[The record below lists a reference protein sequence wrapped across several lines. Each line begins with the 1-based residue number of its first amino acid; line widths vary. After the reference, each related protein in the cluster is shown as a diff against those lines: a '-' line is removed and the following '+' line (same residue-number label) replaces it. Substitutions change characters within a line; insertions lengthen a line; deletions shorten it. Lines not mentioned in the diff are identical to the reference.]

1 MLLAL
6 LILQTAPAEP
16 RPIAPIPAPG
26 VVDGWAA
33 TVAGQAFDYHSA
45 RPEVRTSLLVRSLD
59 STTGARWR
67 TAPAK
72 GDAAGAGFAF
82 LAAMDVADPGQTP
95 VEFHLLVNGRHRL
108 RIPQPT
114 DTADWSING
123 ESGVRLS
130 FHRLMV
136 DKFGDVH
143 GRFILALPA
152 SMIRADQPA
161 EIEVHGTT
169 AGRMSWFI
177 LYLSSMAPSV
187 TVAAEQALLNSPAG
201 PRQSVRLEVWNPWA
215 PLDFEAG
222 FPGRADTLL
231 RAPTG
236 AATFRLGIEPVT
248 RATTGRLRITAA
260 GRLTS
265 YAATR
270 LEPVVPREF
279 HLINHAHLDIGYTAT
294 QEEVLARTWAGY
306 DSAIALAERTRS
318 YPDEARFRYDI
329 EGLWPLDE
337 LLERDPARAARVL
350 SAVRR
355 GDLSLNATYANL
367 MMGLASARELDEML
381 SVGNRL
387 RAEGL
392 PITTAIL
399 SDVPGAPAA
408 LVPVLARAGVRWFS
422 TGPNYQPA
430 LPMSGDRIGHTIEG
444 LGDRPF
450 WWESLDGRDSVLVMM
465 AGRGYSWM
473 HRFPAGRIRMEDAAF
488 LTDYAARLSETG
500 YSSPVVQLRI
510 AFGGDNGMPDAR
522 LPDEVRRWNE
532 VFASPRLVIST
543 LPRMFA
549 RYEAVTPT
557 IGRRRGD
564 FTGYWED
571 GAMSTAREEV
581 LVRRASARLEAAIA
595 EAGRT
600 GASLDSTAVRR
611 AWKEILLWREHT
623 WGADRSITEP
633 DAPDVVA
640 QWRWKQR
647 RAELADSLTW
657 ALWRTAAGKPTSPPT
672 SETRTVRNPA
682 APDDTPTLSRVAV
695 GGDSLSNG
703 LVTVRIDR
711 RTGAIRSLRWEGRE
725 LADAARGG
733 LAWLRYLAGRDT
745 SRAVSAV
752 VRSVSVERSGPA
764 NATIR
769 LVADAPGIRSV
780 VQTISLEAGTPQ
792 VTVEATIDKLPVRE
806 KESVHLGFAFAV
818 PDPVVRLDPGG
829 QLIRADADQ
838 LAAANRNLLSAASL
852 VDVSGTR
859 YGVTIATPDA
869 PLWQRGGLTAEAFKR
884 ADGTEAWLTHTL
896 PGGVMVAD
904 LMNNYWHTNF
914 KADQE
919 GPVSFR
925 FVIRPHGPF
934 DPAEASAFAALI
946 RRRTALTRPR

>member
-6 LILQTAPAEP
+6 LILQTAAAES
-16 RPIAPIPAPG
+16 RPIAPIPEPG
-26 VVDGWAA
+26 VVDGWA
-33 TVAGQAFDYHSA
+33 TTLAGQAFDYHSA
-45 RPEVRTSLLVRSLD
+45 RPAVRTSLLIRSLD
-59 STTGARWR
+59 STAGARWR
-67 TAPAK
+67 TAPARV
-72 GDAAGAGFAF
+72 GTAGAGFAF
-82 LAAMDVADPGQTP
+82 LAAMDVADPGQPP

-108 RIPQPT
+108 HIPQPT
-114 DTADWSING
+114 DTTDWSLRG
-123 ESGVRLS
+123 EDGVRLS

-143 GRFILALPA
+143 GRFILTVPESL
-152 SMIRADQPA
+152 IRRDRPVD
-161 EIEVHGTT
+161 IEVHGMT

-187 TVAAEQALLNSPAG
+187 TVAAEQALLNSPVG
-201 PRQSVRLEVWNPWA
+201 PRQSFRLDVWNPWA
-215 PLDFEAG
+215 PLDFRAG

-231 RAPTG
+231 GAPTG
-236 AATFRLGIEPVT
+236 AATFRLGIAPVT
-248 RATTGRLRITAA
+248 RSATGRLQITAA
-260 GRLTS
+260 GRL
-265 YAATR
+265 ARFPAIR

-294 QEEVLARTWAGY
+294 QEEVLTRTWAGY
-306 DSAIALAERTRS
+306 DSAIAIAGRTRD
-318 YPDEARFRYDI
+318 YPDEARFRYDV

-350 SAVRR
+350 NAVRR

-367 MMGLASARELDEML
+367 MMGLATARELDEML
-381 SVGNRL
+381 AFGRRL
-387 RAEGL
+387 RAEGFPL
-392 PITTAIL
+392 STAIL

-408 LVPVLARAGVRWFS
+408 VIPALAKDGIRWFS

-430 LPMSGDRIGHTIEG
+430 LPMSGDRIGYTIEA
-444 LGDRPF
+444 LGDKPF
-450 WWESLDGRDSVLVMM
+450 WWVSLDGRDSVLVMM

-473 HRFPAGRIRMEDAAF
+473 HVFPAGRIRMEDAAA
-488 LTDYAARLSETG
+488 LTDYAARLMETG
-500 YSSPVVQLRI
+500 YPSPVVQLRI
-510 AFGGDNGMPDAR
+510 AHGGDNGTPDAH

-549 RYEAVTPT
+549 RYEAVTPD
-557 IGRRRGD
+557 IARRRGD

-595 EAGRT
+595 QAGRV
-600 GASLDSTAVRR
+600 GAALDSAAVRR

-623 WGADRSITEP
+623 WGADRSISDP

-647 RAELADSLTW
+647 RAVLADSLTW
-657 ALWRTAAGKPTSPPT
+657 ALWRSAGGIATGPTPSGGAAVG
-672 SETRTVRNPA
+672 NPNA
-682 APDDTPTLSRVAV
+682 APAPSGLSPVAAA
-695 GGDSLSNG
+695 GDSLSNG
-703 LVTVRIDR
+703 AVTVRIDG

-725 LADAARGG
+725 LADPARGG

-752 VRSVSVERSGPA
+752 VRSVSVERTSPA
-764 NATIR
+764 SAAIR
-769 LVADAPGIRSV
+769 IVADAPGIRSV
-780 VQTISLEAGTPQ
+780 VQTISLEAGTPH
-792 VTVEATIDKLPVRE
+792 VTVETTIDKLPVRE

-829 QLIRADADQ
+829 LLMRADADQ

-852 VDVSGTR
+852 VDVSGAGV
-859 YGVTIATPDA
+859 GVTIATPDA
-869 PLWQRGGLTAEAFKR
+869 PLWQRGGLTAEAFKQ
-884 ADGTEAWLTHTL
+884 ADNTERWLSNTL

-914 KADQE
+914 KADQD
-919 GPVSFR
+919 GPVTFR

-934 DPAEASAFAALI
+934 DPAEASAFAASI
-946 RRRTALTRPR
+946 RRQTALAEPR